1 MDGIAG
7 EQAFAEPVNIIV
19 PGSIPGS
26 TSQGYT
32 RTDMDLSKVIMGY
45 WNRFAASGEPNGGGG
60 RQAWPFYGPKDR
72 NLELGEQVKVNSGLF
87 KQACDL
93 AEKIHVGGKP

>member
-1 MDGIAG
+1 MKLCAGINARRSFCWRK
-7 EQAFAEPVNIIV
+7 AC
-19 PGSIPGS
+19 
-26 TSQGYT
+26 
-32 RTDMDLSKVIMGY
+32 RRC
-45 WNRFAASGEPNGGGG
+45 WG